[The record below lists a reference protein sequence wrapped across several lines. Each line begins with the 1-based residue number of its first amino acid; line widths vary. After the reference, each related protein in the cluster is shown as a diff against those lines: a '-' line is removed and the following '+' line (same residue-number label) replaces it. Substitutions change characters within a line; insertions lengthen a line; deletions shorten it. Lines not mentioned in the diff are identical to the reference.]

1 MATLT
6 TVGVALW
13 PGLPKPNVTA
23 MTLCRQSRSIAAG
36 AADGSIWLWRA
47 PAEWHPFP
55 KVGRRQGPGAD
66 MGEDSLRPLAVL
78 CGQHKAAITSLM
90 TICEGKQHVLFSAD
104 SSGCMCVWRL
114 EDGVCLKTSK
124 ILAWA
129 PCAMVNVS
137 CKGKSLIACC
147 GPSPDIEVIDIG
159 PMRRI
164 VRLFGHGDWCTDL
177 CVRPREALMEL
188 DAQSGREPSIY
199 SLDQGGTVCVWLAER
214 TCSPTMV
221 GWVPSVQCH
230 RVAVSCPTSLVLDKH
245 GAALLVMGREA
256 AAHYRLGRDH
266 RFADK
271 SAPPLVFSFASASA
285 EKASATPQPP
295 EDAPSASARGGAAE
309 SETGAATAT
318 APETAAQRRAKRLAV
333 AANGGVGPGVLACCK
348 LIATGFKV
356 QGVLSP
362 GGDRAVVWRPNDA
375 LLLLRTKPDGRTEV
389 ERLSCHAVLNI
400 VAVCA
405 DSTGWLAFAS
415 RSGDLCVWSAESVR
429 DSLPLPACADSP
441 LPAPHLSAVS
451 ALRSRHASNDHPSD
465 DARPPVTTA
474 PAAPEDGHVAPLLD
488 SNKGGGGGEGG
499 EGGSAPL
506 LGGNQGESPFSKDST
521 VAEITAVAG
530 DVGGAGV
537 AAAFAALARDWKFQG
552 AGWLAK
558 GFYAYEEDFDR
569 QLAGGGGAD
578 WESWLVPG
586 KRESGR
592 ERARERDDSGGDSPG
607 VAARPHASG
616 GKEVE
621 TETQTFPAISG
632 EGQHCNM
639 RGATATVSL
648 IHVEGLVHGAS
659 VRRGTGATG
668 KGAGRRAGRCRM
680 ESGVYWVVGDTRGC
694 VSIMS
699 LPSGGCL
706 VRLEV
711 CVCVCVCVALCVC
724 LCLYTHK
731 HTQTHTGPCGRGALA
746 ALGGGRESVGLGR
759 RRR

>member
-13 PGLPKPNVTA
+13 PGMPKPNVTA

-36 AADGSIWLWRA
+36 TADGSIWLWRA

-78 CGQHKAAITSLM
+78 CGQHSEPITSLM
-90 TICEGKQHVLFSAD
+90 TIYEGKQHVLFSAD

-177 CVRPREALMEL
+177 CVRPRDALMEL

-285 EKASATPQPP
+285 DKASATPQTP

-333 AANGGVGPGVLACCK
+333 AANGGVGSSVLASCK
-348 LIATGFKV
+348 LIATSFKV

-375 LLLLRTKPDGRTEV
+375 LLLLRTKPDGRSEV

-429 DSLPLPACADSP
+429 DSPPPASANADSP

-451 ALRSRHASNDHPSD
+451 ALRSRHAVSVGGGGGGGVAEAHGHASNDYPSD

-474 PAAPEDGHVAPLLD
+474 PAAPVDGHAAPPFG
-488 SNKGGGGGEGG
+488 SNKGE
-499 EGGSAPL
+499 APR
-506 LGGNQGESPFSKDST
+506 SKDSS
-521 VAEITAVAG
+521 VAAVTAVAG
-530 DVGGAGV
+530 DMGGAGV
-537 AAAFAALARDWKFQG
+537 AAAFAALAREWKFQG

-558 GFYAYEEDFDR
+558 GFYAHEEDFDR
-569 QLAGGGGAD
+569 QLAGGGGAE
-578 WESWLVPG
+578 WESWSVPG
-586 KRESGR
+586 KRES
-592 ERARERDDSGGDSPG
+592 EKELARERDDSGGDSPG
-607 VAARPHASG
+607 AAAGAHASSS
-616 GKEVE
+616 KEVE
-621 TETQTFPAISG
+621 TEAQTSPAISG
-632 EGQHCNM
+632 EVQHRNM
-639 RGATATVSL
+639 RGATATVSM
-648 IHVEGLVHGAS
+648 IHVEGLAHGAS
-659 VRRGTGATG
+659 VRRGKGATC
-668 KGAGRRAGRCRM
+668 KGAGRRAGRCRV
-680 ESGVYWVVGDTRGC
+680 ESGVYWVVGDSCGC
-694 VSIMS
+694 VTVMT

-711 CVCVCVCVALCVC
+711 CVCVCVCVCTYVC
-724 LCLYTHK
+724 IYIL
-731 HTQTHTGPCGRGALA
+731 RAN
-746 ALGGGRESVGLGR
+746 
-759 RRR
+759 